1 MSLWPEQLSA
11 HSWKSRKS
19 RSTRRK
25 SVMAGTANFI
35 NPAEAY
41 QLQEKALAPPGNDLY
56 VEFEVQDTGQGI
68 PQELQER
75 IFEPFVQGEGGLNRR
90 HSGTGLG
97 LSICNQLATLMRGS
111 IVLTSTV
118 GKGSTFIVKLPLR
131 QVIAT
136 PTTNRSLDVPRR
148 TSLLTSPS
156 LDEKI
161 DEKAFEK
168 SIDRNDQ
175 HGPSLPENKRLPLER
190 GTPLPSVPGSPNE
203 PEVLKDDLTSRQSVP
218 GPKEQ
223 IAPATQTLVAKK
235 PRKGSKEDKSSPQ
248 YDFSKLRIL
257 VAEDN
262 KVNQQVILRM
272 LKMEQILQV
281 TIAEDGQQALDR
293 VKDTQES
300 DSIETGTYDLIFMD
314 IQMPIMDG
322 LTSTRLIRE
331 SGFQG
336 PIVALTAY
344 AEKKNMED
352 CHECGMNHFL
362 AKPLRKPQLHE
373 ALIKLCASS
382 EPEVSEKAAAVVM
395 EEPK

>member
-1 MSLWPEQLSA
+1 MSLWQEQLSA
-11 HSWKSRKS
+11 HSWKSRRS
-19 RSTRRK
+19 RSSRPK
-25 SVMAGTANFI
+25 SVVGGTANFI

-41 QLQEKALAPPGNDLY
+41 QLQEKSPPPPGSDLY

-75 IFEPFVQGEGGLNRR
+75 IFEPFVQG
-90 HSGTGLG
+90 LG
-97 LSICNQLATLMRGS
+97 LSICHQLATLMRGS

-118 GKGSTFIVKLPLR
+118 GKGSTFTVKLPLR

-136 PTTNRSLDVPRR
+136 PTTNRSLEIPRR
-148 TSLLTSPS
+148 TSMVGPS
-156 LDEKI
+156 ALDEKI
-161 DEKAFEK
+161 DEKASEK
-168 SIDRNDQ
+168 SIPPSDRLM
-175 HGPSLPENKRLPLER
+175 SSALENKRLPLER
-190 GTPLPSVPGSPNE
+190 GTRLPSVPGSPNE
-203 PEVLKDDLTSRQSVP
+203 PEVLKDDLTSQQSMSVP
-218 GPKEQ
+218 DGQTIPA
-223 IAPATQTLVAKK
+223 APPLVAKK
-235 PRKGSKEDKSSPQ
+235 SRKASKEDKSSSRH
-248 YDFSKLRIL
+248 DFSKLRVL

-293 VKDTQES
+293 VKETQES
-300 DSIETGTYDLIFMD
+300 NSTELPTYDLIFMD

-331 SGFQG
+331 NGFQG

-344 AEKKNMED
+344 AEKKNVED
-352 CHECGMNHFL
+352 CYECGMNDFL

-373 ALIKLCASS
+373 ALTKLCASS
-382 EPEVSEKAAAVVM
+382 ETTASEKTVATALR
-395 EEPK
+395 ESPPD